1 MATTTASKTAT
12 YVWQGVDKKG
22 QKTRGEVS
30 AANPA
35 IVKVQLR
42 KQGITA
48 KSVKKKA
55 KPLFESKK
63 AITPMDIAIFSR
75 QMATMMKA
83 GVPLIQSF
91 EIVAEGADNATLRE
105 LINDLKT
112 DVAAGNGFAKSLT
125 KHPKYFDDL
134 FCNLVDS
141 GEQSGTLETM
151 LDRVATYKEKSEAL
165 KSKIK
170 KAMNYPIAVI
180 CVAVIV
186 TGILL
191 VKVVPQFAE
200 TFESFGSELPA
211 FTQLVVAMSEWM
223 QANWFIC
230 LGVIIASVYS
240 FKEARRRSK
249 TFSDK
254 IDALALKAPVVGDIV
269 NNAVVARFSRTLA
282 TTFAAGVP
290 LVDALQSVSGAAGN
304 AVYKQAID
312 RIRIDVTSGQSLYM
326 SIKMTGLFPSMLLQM
341 VSIGEESGALD
352 TMLDKVATYYE
363 AEVDNAVDG
372 LTALLEPMIMSVLGI
387 LVGGL
392 MIAMYLPIFAM
403 GAAV

>member
-1 MATTTASKTAT
+1 
-12 YVWQGVDKKG
+12 
-22 QKTRGEVS
+22 
-30 AANPA
+30 
-35 IVKVQLR
+35 
-42 KQGITA
+42 
-48 KSVKKKA
+48 
-55 KPLFESKK
+55 
-63 AITPMDIAIFSR
+63 
-75 QMATMMKA
+75 
-83 GVPLIQSF
+83 
-91 EIVAEGADNATLRE
+91 
-105 LINDLKT
+105 
-112 DVAAGNGFAKSLT
+112 
-125 KHPKYFDDL
+125 
-134 FCNLVDS
+134 
-141 GEQSGTLETM
+141 
-151 LDRVATYKEKSEAL
+151 
-165 KSKIK
+165 
-170 KAMNYPIAVI
+170 MNYPIAVI